1 VIDYLA
7 LAAAVAIVA
16 SILFAAW
23 RRAAGPAR
31 SRGRRIARIAIVF
44 VVAFLVSGYGA
55 YRFSKARRVQLFGGI
70 VPRVETPE
78 RVVALTFDDGPMPL
92 YTDSVL
98 ALLEREGV
106 RATFFLTGQAL
117 ADHPAEGRKIAAAGH
132 EVGNHSWSHRWMMG
146 MPLGTIRRE
155 IHDTDAAIRRTGYAG
170 PIHFRS
176 PYGKKLVALPWVL
189 HQEDRLN
196 IFFDVE
202 PESFPDIDADA
213 GRIAAHVLE
222 RARPGSIILLHPMF
236 RGRERT
242 RAALPAIID
251 SLQARGYRF
260 VTVSDLLALGPAGR

>member
-1 VIDYLA
+1 MIDYLA
-7 LAAAVAIVA
+7 LAAAFAIVA
-16 SILFAAW
+16 AIFFAAW

-31 SRGRRIARIAIVF
+31 SRTRKIARVTAVL
-44 VVAFLVSGYGA
+44 VLAFLVSGYGA

-70 VPRVETPE
+70 VPRVETRE
-78 RVVALTFDDGPMPL
+78 RVVALTFDDGPMPV

-98 ALLEREGV
+98 GLLEREGV
-106 RATFFLTGQAL
+106 RATFFLTGYAL
-117 ADHPAEGRKIAAAGH
+117 AEHPDEGRKIAAAGH

-146 MPLGTIRRE
+146 MPLERIRRE

-189 HQEDRLN
+189 HREDRLN

-202 PESFPDIDADA
+202 PESYPEVDA
-213 GRIAAHVLE
+213 GADRIAAHVLE

-251 SLQARGYRF
+251 GLQARGYRF
-260 VTVSDLLALGPAGR
+260 VTVSDLLATGAAGR